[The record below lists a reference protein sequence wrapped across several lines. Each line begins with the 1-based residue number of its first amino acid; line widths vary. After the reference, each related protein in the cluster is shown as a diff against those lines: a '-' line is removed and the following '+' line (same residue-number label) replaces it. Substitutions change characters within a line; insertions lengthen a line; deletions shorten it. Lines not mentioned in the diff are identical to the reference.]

1 MNCQKRKASFEYV
14 LLRLPYNFDIFR
26 PNISHLYFEKYF
38 NTIYILK
45 NVKGSHHDSSSNMR
59 IFTNSLKDYYKKK
72 LKVIICWE
80 NFLKNPLNNFR
91 IQKKP
96 IHFMLSQNV
105 VLMVFVSNTK
115 NVNRQLHYPNMHFLF
130 YLKIIG
136 FAQFWFKGS
145 YLNN

>member
-72 LKVIICWE
+72 IKSYYLLRKFSEKSIKQFSYPKKTFSFYVIS
-80 NFLKNPLNNFR
+80 KPLSNGFC
-91 IQKKP
+91 IKYQKCEMT
-96 IHFMLSQNV
+96 I
-105 VLMVFVSNTK
+105 VLPKYTFS
-115 NVNRQLHYPNMHFLF
+115 FLF
-130 YLKIIG
+130 K
-136 FAQFWFKGS
+136 
-145 YLNN
+145 NNWICTILI